1 MTEIEGGKRKKTP
14 YNIFMGKELKRL
26 KKVKPNM
33 DHKQR
38 FKEAAQNWKN
48 KK

>member
-1 MTEIEGGKRKKTP
+1 MTEIEGGKRKKNP

-26 KKVKPNM
+26 KKIKPNM
-33 DHKQR
+33 DHKLR
-38 FKEAAQNWKN
+38 FKEAAQNWK

>member
-14 YNIFMGKELKRL
+14 YNIFMGNELKRL
-26 KKVKPNM
+26 KKINPNK
-33 DHKQR
+33 DYRLR
-38 FKEAAQNWKN
+38 FKEAAKNWKN